1 MTPYPAQDAETI
13 SRGYEQYALP
23 PVPPGMYFDRQSGL
37 VLPRGAPLA
46 DKGRAALGYVLAVLL
61 FIVTLGIGYII
72 WSLVAWGRGQTPAQR
87 LLGLRCWR
95 PETGRPASRGQMALR
110 QVSGLLL
117 NGEML
122 MGVFILLLSTGRTSV
137 GDYLI
142 GSLVLHDPDDVLL
155 KQAPDPIGTSRP

>member
-110 QVSGLLL
+110 QITGLLL
-117 NGEML
+117 NGELL
-122 MGVFILLLSTGRTSV
+122 MGPLILLVSRDRTSV
-137 GDYLI
+137 GDFFV
-142 GSLVLHDPDDVLL
+142 GTVVLHDPHDVLL
-155 KQAPDPIGTSRP
+155 TQAPDPISASRS